1 MGFVQ
6 GESAEQWL
14 KDKMKFQDGRKDIL
28 ALKAHFGGVGNVT
41 RRLADADHTY
51 QNLYYKAEKS
61 LPFEK
66 FLNKAQDMWNIY
78 EENNQPYNEVGKIRW
93 IFQQVKSTD
102 ENVVSTIGA
111 CRHEFRK
118 DETGITYAEVAEQIA
133 AAVSEGSSS
142 KLTRSV
148 SAVTRNTTQASKP
161 AARAQGE
168 KKIDFIP
175 KEEWNKY
182 SFAKRAKIREARDKE
197 GLPGGNRPNDKKKA
211 SFKDKNSKRN
221 VSKALTESEER
232 VVTAIG
238 SVIVKAVASGTP
250 SLSSDVTDTP
260 PTNDA
265 GNAFGGQRD
274 VQRKKQS

>member
-1 MGFVQ
+1 V
-6 GESAEQWL
+6 
-14 KDKMKFQDGRKDIL
+14 L
-28 ALKAHFGGVGNVT
+28 AV
-41 RRLADADHTY
+41 Y
-51 QNLYYKAEKS
+51 S
-61 LPFEK
+61 
-66 FLNKAQDMWNIY
+66 
-78 EENNQPYNEVGKIRW
+78 
-93 IFQQVKSTD
+93 
-102 ENVVSTIGA
+102 
-111 CRHEFRK
+111 
-118 DETGITYAEVAEQIA
+118 
-133 AAVSEGSSS
+133 
-142 KLTRSV
+142 
-148 SAVTRNTTQASKP
+148 NTTHASKP
-161 AARAQGE
+161 AAKAQGE

-221 VSKALTESEER
+221 VSKALTELEER
-232 VVTAIG
+232 VATAIG

-250 SLSSDVTDTP
+250 SLSSDVTDPP